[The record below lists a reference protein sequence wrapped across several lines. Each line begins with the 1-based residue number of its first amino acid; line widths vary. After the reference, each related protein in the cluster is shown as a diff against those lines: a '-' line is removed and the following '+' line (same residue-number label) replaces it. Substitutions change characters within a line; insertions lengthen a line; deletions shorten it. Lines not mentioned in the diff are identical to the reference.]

1 MRESYIYTYSYIY
14 IYMEVNN
21 EVKSDNIEKTLITK

>member
-1 MRESYIYTYSYIY
+1 MYLAVNNAIKPKQTNKLYIY

-21 EVKSDNIEKTLITK
+21 WNESDY